1 MTDQRVALHVYDLS
15 RGLARQMSASLLGMH
30 IDGVWHTGVCVY
42 GLEYFYG
49 GGIQAVPPAQV
60 AETYGTPYQVVE
72 LGTTQVD
79 QADFTSFLQEIQSRF
94 TAATYNLLSNN
105 CNNFSNEVANFLV
118 GSNIPQHILDLP
130 QQVLSTPMGA
140 MFRPMFEDMQG
151 RMAESIQSHHNPS
164 PIAAPVSRTAL
175 PPTKTLASYAQTYIS
190 CLPELHVER
199 IAGRLDAL
207 KALSPDETSAIQ
219 RLMHFATS
227 KDTTQLVPSDSAFWW
242 SLVANAFGAQTPAA
256 TFTALCLLRIVLLAD
271 IRSPGVVVDTMLMSP
286 VIDQLLQQTQTTL
299 DGPHRILL
307 LSVLLNGLEAPASKA
322 QFAEHLGVWLAF
334 VWGTWQG
341 PATSHSQAEMAACFV
356 LNVCRDIRPSTAD
369 YDMIQFALVGG
380 CAEVLDVHASQ
391 GALETTATI
400 VERIVAGLGLL
411 LQKDVGARSLA
422 AEVGLVH
429 VLTRL
434 RPKTTALDFHSVLGE
449 VLALI

>member
-15 RGLARQMSASLLGMH
+15 RGLARQMSASLLGTH

-72 LGTTQVD
+72 LGTTQVA

-118 GSNIPQHILDLP
+118 GASIPQHILDLP

-164 PIAAPVSRTAL
+164 PLSAPSAQPAA
-175 PPTKTLASYAQTYIS
+175 TKTLASYAQTFIS

-199 IAGRLDAL
+199 IVGRLDTL
-207 KALSPDETSAIQ
+207 KALSPDETSALE
-219 RLMHFATS
+219 RLVHFATS
-227 KDTTQLVPSDSAFWW
+227 KDTTQLLSSDRAVWW
-242 SLVANAFGAQTPAA
+242 SLVACAFAAGTPAA

-271 IRSPGVVVDTMLMSP
+271 IRSPSVLVDATLIAP
-286 VIDQLLQQTQTTL
+286 IIDQLLQQTQTTP
-299 DGPHRILL
+299 DSAHRLVL

-322 QFAEHLGVWLAF
+322 QFAEHLGSWLAF

-341 PATSHSQAEMAACFV
+341 PATVLSQAEMAACFV
-356 LNVCRDIRPSTAD
+356 LNVCRDSRPSQAD

-380 CAEVLDVHASQ
+380 CAEVLDMYASQ
-391 GALETTATI
+391 GTLEASATI
-400 VERIVAGLGLL
+400 VERIVVGLGLL

-434 RPKTTALDFHSVLGE
+434 RPKTAALPFHSVVGE